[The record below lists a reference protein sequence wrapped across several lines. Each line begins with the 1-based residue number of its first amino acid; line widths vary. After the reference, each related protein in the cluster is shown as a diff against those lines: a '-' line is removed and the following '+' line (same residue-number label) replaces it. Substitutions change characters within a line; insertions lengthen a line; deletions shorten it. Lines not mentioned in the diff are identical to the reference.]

1 MEPDENADLESQK
14 RKPDLSWIPITAV
27 FIAIMYLLISWSNK
41 AIEREDASWEKRL
54 KRGYF
59 LGEAYSK
66 WGTDSLNYTDE
77 NGTVVRV
84 WREVLY
90 SGEKGTK
97 SYWIALRFDGNSRAS
112 RAITYDISES
122 KKDLEELI
130 KAKYSARDIRTLFF
144 ECKVKAESGDAIA
157 QDDLAVMYTN
167 GDGVEPDISEALKWC
182 RKSAEQG
189 VANAQ
194 HNLGVFYYN
203 GEVVNRD
210 LKEAVKWFRK
220 AADQGHETAQ
230 MLLKSTLK
238 KNPELRED
246 HSSP

>member
-1 MEPDENADLESQK
+1 
-14 RKPDLSWIPITAV
+14 
-27 FIAIMYLLISWSNK
+27 
-41 AIEREDASWEKRL
+41 
-54 KRGYF
+54 
-59 LGEAYSK
+59 
-66 WGTDSLNYTDE
+66 
-77 NGTVVRV
+77 
-84 WREVLY
+84 
-90 SGEKGTK
+90 
-97 SYWIALRFDGNSRAS
+97 
-112 RAITYDISES
+112 
-122 KKDLEELI
+122 
-130 KAKYSARDIRTLFF
+130 
-144 ECKVKAESGDAIA
+144 
-157 QDDLAVMYTN
+157 MYTN